1 MADRWFYAHEGQT
14 HGPLTTDEI
23 KRRAAARLLLPDDL
37 LWPEGMDQG
46 QAVEAASAIDFAV
59 LGAASPPA
67 PDWLSD
73 VKKAEELASQRPA
86 PATTV
91 LPDWMKDAGHI
102 LREPAAKSSKLP
114 DWLSDVWQA
123 VQAAAAKPPQ
133 AVTPLPSQPA
143 QPTAD
148 PFVKASIELADWVDA
163 KKNRPLILSG
173 SADAIWQDP
182 SIQDLMN
189 RHRAHGQEMVYRLW
203 EHLGFLV
210 YNRRK
215 FYQKVR

>member
-1 MADRWFYAHEGQT
+1 MASRWYYMHQGQT

-23 KRRAAARLLLPDDL
+23 KRRAAERLLLPDDL
-37 LWPEGMDQG
+37 LWPEGTNQG
-46 QAVEAASAIDFAV
+46 QAIEAASAIDFAG
-59 LGAASPPA
+59 LRPASAPA

-73 VKKAEELASQRPA
+73 VQKAEESPA
-86 PATTV
+86 PTAAHGASA
-91 LPDWMKDAGHI
+91 LPDWMKDAGH
-102 LREPAAKSSKLP
+102 LLQEPAAKSSKLP

-123 VQAAAAKPPQ
+123 VQAAAEQPPH
-133 AVTPLPSQPA
+133 AVTPLSPPPA
-143 QPTAD
+143 LQTAD
-148 PFVKASIELADWVDA
+148 PFVKAGIELADWVDA

-215 FYQKVR
+215 FYQKVC